1 MTTTN
6 MTEDGRPVEHP
17 EHPFPVQVRTL
28 AGHRLEE
35 NVAGTELIA
44 ALTTAAVNEFVR
56 RHQLEAG
63 DYALTL
69 PRLGS
74 TSALDP
80 TATLAEAGVQ
90 PHDELVLISRAP
102 HVDG

>member
-1 MTTTN
+1 MTTENT
-6 MTEDGRPVEHP
+6 TEDAPPAEHP
-17 EHPFPVQVRTL
+17 LHPFLVQVRTL
-28 AGHRLEE
+28 AGHRLAEH
-35 NVAGTELIA
+35 VTGAELVA
-44 ALTTAAVNEFVR
+44 ALTTEAVSEFVR